1 MAGRLGRLIGESTE
15 RTEQVMGRIVVAG
28 PLAGR
33 EDGLRARLVGDG
45 YALDTVR
52 EHVRL
57 LSELSLWLG
66 EQGLEAAGLSDD
78 LVGRFVAQRR
88 AAGART
94 GRSMRAWAP
103 ILHHLAAEQLLVRE
117 PVAGPS
123 TWQEVLLADYGA
135 FLEGERAVSA
145 GTVRHYRRC
154 ARVFLGWL
162 GDVESCLDRLDAV
175 QVTAYVMDWARR
187 REGARPDMVT
197 LPALRSFLRFL
208 HVAGQV
214 GHLLVGAVPAGRAHP
229 GRHGLPRAAA
239 AQDIK
244 AVLDSYD
251 RESAIGCRDYAI
263 VMSLTRLALRGGE
276 IAKITLADI
285 DWHGGQV
292 TIRGKGAR
300 RDVLP
305 LPADVGE
312 AWARYLLTAR
322 PKTSAT
328 ALFVTAKAPFTAL
341 AVSSI
346 TMVLARAC
354 ARAGIARFGP
364 HRIRHAAACG
374 LLQAGASM
382 EEIGQLLRHA
392 QQRTTAIY
400 AKVDQQ
406 RLAPLARPCP
416 KAVAR

>member
-1 MAGRLGRLIGESTE
+1 
-15 RTEQVMGRIVVAG
+15 MGRIVVVG
-28 PLAGR
+28 PLAGH
-33 EDGLRARLVGDG
+33 EVGLRAKLIGDG
-45 YALDTVR
+45 YAPDTVR
-52 EHVRL
+52 GHVRL

-66 EQGLEAAGLSDD
+66 EQGIGAAGLSDVV
-78 LVGRFVAQRR
+78 VGRFVAQRR
-88 AAGART
+88 TAGARA
-94 GRSMRAWAP
+94 GRSMRAWGQ
-103 ILHHLAAEQLLVRE
+103 ILEHLAAERLFVRE
-117 PVAGPS
+117 VVEVRA
-123 TWQEVLLADYGA
+123 TWQEALLAGYAA

-145 GTVRHYRRC
+145 GTVKHYHRC
-154 ARVFLGWL
+154 ARVFVGWL
-162 GDVESCLDRLDAV
+162 GGEEGCLTGLEAV

-208 HVAGQV
+208 HLAGRV
-214 GHLLVGAVPAGRAHP
+214 RHLLVGAVPAGRGHP

-239 AQDIK
+239 ARDIQV
-244 AVLDSYD
+244 VLDSCD

-263 VMSLTRLALRGGE
+263 VLSLTRLALRGGE

-322 PKTSAT
+322 PKTGAT

-341 AVSSI
+341 AASSI
-346 TMVLARAC
+346 TLVLARAC
-354 ARAGIARFGP
+354 ARGGVARFGP

-392 QQRTTAIY
+392 QERTTAIY

-416 KAVAR
+416 QAVAR